1 MMGFINVKTKRRGV
15 AGLISIIAILMV
27 FGFTMTAFLQIESK
41 QVALVG
47 AFSDKIEIQSMSSAE
62 KLDIGFEECRQIA
75 PQQFS
80 VSFFANNTWNGNSQ
94 LDSVIFLE
102 KQNGVIK
109 NMTGGTYL
117 TDLTNKTIPS
127 HVSGLN
133 VTVIVQQTSTNP
145 DPSIRDST
153 HATFVTKL
161 GNQFTTQGDFQCP

>member
-1 MMGFINVKTKRRGV
+1 MTNRINIKVRRRGV

-27 FGFTMTAFLQIESK
+27 FGFAMTAFLQIESK
-41 QVALVG
+41 QVALMS

-62 KLDIGFEECRQIA
+62 KLEIRFQECREVT

-80 VSFFANNTWNGNSQ
+80 VSFFVNSTWNDNSQ

-109 NMTGGTYL
+109 NMTGVAYL

-133 VTVIVQQTSTNP
+133 VNAIVQQISTNP
-145 DPSIRDST
+145 DLNIRDST
-153 HATFVTKL
+153 HVTFVTKL